1 MPNAGCVAAGQA
13 NEVVVLTADTG
24 NQTSTTEA
32 IISPQLTVLALSCQ
46 IGTTFQFE
54 FATSCAQGAV
64 AQTTPGFVYRVRW
77 GGLTGTIL
85 CTANAIITPATLL
98 AATPGRVRGGV
109 TIRTIG
115 ATGTAKAWIDVVD
128 PRIVREATT
137 GGIYSRP
144 GKSGGAVTITTAADS
159 ILCVTCQA
167 TAADAAAI
175 TFGESGYIQMVRV

>member
-1 MPNAGCVAAGQA
+1 MA
-13 NEVVVLTADTG
+13 NECVVLVADTG

-32 IISPQLTVLALSCQ
+32 IISPQLTVLANTPQ

-54 FATSCAQGAV
+54 FAISAAQGAV

-77 GGLTGTIL
+77 GGLAGTIL
-85 CTANAIITPATLL
+85 CTANAVITPATVL
-98 AATPGRVRGGV
+98 AATPGWVRGGV

-115 ATGTAKAWIDVVD
+115 GTGTAKAWIEVCD

-137 GGIYSRP
+137 AGVYVRN

-167 TAADAAAI
+167 TVADAAAI